1 MKPGFTLTCES
12 NKRRLIG
19 TLIGCAIAFLLF
31 NIEPSNTVY
40 FVIMWLL
47 YTLALCFLPVNYL
60 YGATFVTIF
69 IMIAFY
75 FLHESGTFVIE
86 ERLVDTL
93 VGCSLALILSYLLPN
108 WEATSIQASA
118 QGAIDANTRLLK
130 STLRMVEIGR

>member
-1 MKPGFTLTCES
+1 
-12 NKRRLIG
+12 
-19 TLIGCAIAFLLF
+19 IAFILF
-31 NIEPSNTVY
+31 KIQPSNTVY
-40 FVIMWLL
+40 FLIMWFLF
-47 YTLALCFLPVNYL
+47 TLVLCFLPVNYL

-108 WEATSIQASA
+108 WEATSIKNWA
-118 QGAIDANTRLLK
+118 QSAIDANIKLDRK
-130 STLRMVEIGR
+130 SVV

>member
-1 MKPGFTLTCES
+1 MLLTLVVVMRAGFALTRER
-12 NKRRLIG
+12 NKSRLIG
-19 TLIGCAIAFLLF
+19 TLVGCAIAFMLF
-31 NIEPSNTVY
+31 IIEPSNTVY

-86 ERLVDTL
+86 ERLVYTL
-93 VGCSLALILSYLLPN
+93 
-108 WEATSIQASA
+108 
-118 QGAIDANTRLLK
+118 
-130 STLRMVEIGR
+130 